1 VCVALAVL
9 SLGAGLSGCGS
20 SSRTPTPLRYTALGA
35 SDAVG
40 LGALPPTR
48 GYVFR
53 IRDSV
58 EQQTG
63 RRVELINL
71 GIPGAEIRTIDE
83 ALQTALRATPK
94 PDVVTVWTG
103 PNDVVAG
110 TDPRA
115 FEDVL
120 RRMLSSLREKTKAF
134 VVIANVPDLTRLP
147 RFVEHPSTAVT
158 TPRILAF
165 NTAIERQALGFN
177 VPVVHLYEQ
186 PFMEHYVSDIDGFH
200 PSNAGHAA
208 IAELFLRVILPQLSP
223 SRAPLSVAPLS
234 ARLSSVIWMRPPPH
248 PITWPTNRCCSLPHF
263 AAELAGRRLLS

>member
-1 VCVALAVL
+1 MRVRLLFVALVVISL
-9 SLGAGLSGCGS
+9 SAGLSGCGS

-40 LGALPPTR
+40 IGAIPPTR

-53 IRDSV
+53 IRDGL
-58 EQQTG
+58 EQQSA
-63 RRVELINL
+63 RPVELMNL
-71 GIPGAEIRTIDE
+71 GIPGAEIRTIDD
-83 ALQTALRATPK
+83 ALQAALRATPK
-94 PDVVTVWTG
+94 PDLVTLWTG
-103 PNDVVAG
+103 SNDVVAG
-110 TDPRA
+110 ADPRV

-120 RRMLSSLREKTKAF
+120 RRMLLSLREKTKAF

-165 NTAIERQALGFN
+165 NTAIERQALSFN

-208 IAELFLRVILPQLSP
+208 LAELFLRVILPQF
-223 SRAPLSVAPLS
+223 SRPLAEINVAPLPPT
-234 ARLSSVIWMRPPPH
+234 LSSVM
-248 PITWPTNRCCSLPHF
+248 
-263 AAELAGRRLLS
+263 